1 MGAGEGALIPKSGEG
16 ALRSIGGALI
26 RGGGGCA
33 NSRIYAITHSVP
45 DWRPVPVRDA
55 IKL

>member
-1 MGAGEGALIPKSGEG
+1 MAAGEGALIPKSGEG
-16 ALRSIGGALI
+16 ALRPIGGALI
-26 RGGGGCA
+26 RGGRGCA

-45 DWRPVPVRDA
+45 DWRPVPVRDE